1 MLTAI
6 DLCYQIGSQPLIKQ
20 VNLDIQPNQLNIIIG
35 ANGAGKSTLL
45 RLLTGFLTPTQG
57 ECIFLGKPLAKWD
70 QNTLAKKRTV
80 MRQHCQINFAFTAKE
95 VIAMGRAPHG
105 KTYFHQ
111 ALDTVIEQTHCQYL
125 LHKDYRSLS
134 GGEQQRVQLARV
146 LAQLWQ
152 PQPSPRLLFLDE
164 PTSALDLYHQQ
175 QMLRLLRDLTH
186 QQSISICCIL
196 HDLNLAALY
205 ADRILLLSNGQL
217 IAQGLPNQV
226 LTQHSLM
233 SWYQADLVVR
243 SHPHYALPQVSL
255 MR

>member
-20 VNLDIQPNQLNIIIG
+20 VNLDIHQNQLNVIIG
-35 ANGAGKSTLL
+35 PNGAGKSTLL

-57 ECIFLGKPLAKWD
+57 QCIFLGKPLTEWNQQA
-70 QNTLAKKRTV
+70 LSRKRTV
-80 MRQHCQINFAFTAKE
+80 MRQHCQINFTFTAKE

-105 KTYFHQ
+105 RKYFHH
-111 ALDTVIEQTHCQYL
+111 ALETVIEQTHCQHL
-125 LHKDYRSLS
+125 LYKDYRSLS

-152 PQPSPRLLFLDE
+152 PRPSPRLLFLDE

-217 IAQGLPNQV
+217 IAQGSPNQV
-226 LTQHSLM
+226 LTQNSLA
-233 SWYQADLVVR
+233 SWYQAELMVQ
-243 SHPHYALPQVSL
+243 SHPLHTLPQVFL